1 MRQLSSSGG
10 PSSDSTEPRP
20 QNRLER
26 SDVPNPSGINRRKR
40 PPKRQEPQFL
50 RKVFPGYGRGA
61 PAKILRILGWT
72 VAVWFLS
79 AILFGDSGLVSIL
92 RMRGMRRSLEDE
104 IQVLEEVEAATEE
117 RRDDLKNDP
126 ETIERLAREE
136 YGMIKDGEITYRVKH
151 EDDE

>member
-1 MRQLSSSGG
+1 
-10 PSSDSTEPRP
+10 
-20 QNRLER
+20 
-26 SDVPNPSGINRRKR
+26 VPNPSGVNKRKR
-40 PPKRQEPQFL
+40 SPKSQEPRFL

-61 PAKILRILGWT
+61 PAKVLRILGWT
-72 VAVWFLS
+72 VAVWFVS

-92 RMRGMRRSLEDE
+92 RMRGMRGSLEDE
-104 IQVLEEVEAATEE
+104 IEVLEEVKAATEE